1 MSHMGPSSSAG
12 FTSARVSTV
21 AHCVTS
27 FSLGAALLAMA
38 SGCSVDTSGE
48 DALVSDAP
56 SAAAKDQ
63 HVFGG
68 ELATEERYDAV
79 GAIALKRVYEI
90 PDQEPIVYYDP
101 LCSGTLVDE
110 KAILTARHCTTRLAS
125 EMAAGTEAYF
135 LIGQNV
141 WEPEQ
146 VVPIVSWREAPASP
160 SHPGLLYD
168 GGRDVAVAYL
178 GSCVKGV
185 RPAEVGDFERNSI
198 GKQFEIAGFGYNDSL
213 VEEYGFYD
221 IGTKF
226 KGTVTA
232 RALSGPWY
240 DLLFQGDYDA
250 YFEWY
255 MTDAVTNTPSP
266 EEAAAWWTA
275 FTLEPGY
282 ELLAGGLP
290 GESLGCFGD
299 SGGPLLT
306 RAKKNKKNLTV
317 VGVSFAV
324 ESSQA
329 TLCTRGGG
337 YAIMNREM
345 KRFVDSALRHH

>member
-1 MSHMGPSSSAG
+1 MSQLVRTSSP
-12 FTSARVSTV
+12 
-21 AHCVTS
+21 
-27 FSLGAALLAMA
+27 SLGLSVPVPVLALVLALVLVLA
-38 SGCSVDTSGE
+38 SGCSLDSSSDTIQPTDS
-48 DALVSDAP
+48 P
-56 SAAAKDQ
+56 NSASKTQA
-63 HVFGG
+63 VFGG
-68 ELATEERYDAV
+68 EPATDGRYDAV
-79 GAIALKRVYEI
+79 GAIALKRTVEV
-90 PDQEPIVYYDP
+90 PGQEPFVYYDP
-101 LCSGTLVDE
+101 LCSGTLVGE
-110 KAILTARHCTTRLAS
+110 KAILTARHCTTRLAN
-125 EMAAGTEAYF
+125 EMAAGNAPYF

-141 WEPEQ
+141 WEPQ
-146 VVPIVSWREAPASP
+146 QAVAILSWREAPASP

-178 GSCVKGV
+178 DSCVKNV
-185 RPAEVGDFERNSI
+185 RPADVGEFERDAI

-213 VEEYGFYD
+213 VEQYGFYD

-232 RALSGPWY
+232 RALSGRWY
-240 DLLFQGDYDA
+240 ELLFQGNYADYLG
-250 YFEWY
+250 WY
-255 MTDAVTNTPSP
+255 MTDAVTTSP
-266 EEAAAWWTA
+266 NPDEAAAWWDA

-299 SGGPLLT
+299 SGGPLL
-306 RAKKNKKNLTV
+306 AKKKKPKGLTV

-324 ESSQA
+324 EASQA

-337 YAIMNREM
+337 YAVMNREM